1 MDTVAVTGAARRSDR
16 DQLRSPS
23 RIITAGSNSTLITV
37 ASSATATA
45 RPTPSCLKSCIDS
58 VPKTPNTATMMTAA
72 LVTAPAA
79 DRSPCIT
86 ARSVL
91 MPRSRASLIRET
103 TNTW

>member
-1 MDTVAVTGAARRSDR
+1 M
-16 DQLRSPS
+16 
-23 RIITAGSNSTLITV
+23 TV

-45 RPTPSCLKSCIDS
+45 RPTPSCLKSCIES
-58 VPKTPNTATMMTAA
+58 VPKTPNTATMITAA

-91 MPRSRASLIRET
+91 IPRSRASLIRET

>member
-1 MDTVAVTGAARRSDR
+1 MTGAARRSDR

-58 VPKTPNTATMMTAA
+58 VPNTPNTATMMTAA

-91 MPRSRASLIRET
+91 IPRSRASLIRET